1 MVGSLGN
8 VRIRAHAVQKS
19 TLIFGVYRLW
29 RVESGGPLNRMFR
42 AYLDESSEQQD
53 AVFAVGGFV
62 GDEREWAALES
73 PWLNLCRP
81 ALSIS
86 SLHV

>member
-1 MVGSLGN
+1 
-8 VRIRAHAVQKS
+8 
-19 TLIFGVYRLW
+19 
-29 RVESGGPLNRMFR
+29 MFR